1 MTNSKDKSLLTT
13 NGELRRQAI
22 KRLCNKKNDAQTL
35 RSAEETQRLVQ
46 ELEIHQIELQMQ
58 NIEILQTRNDLEISL
73 EKYTDLYD
81 FAPVGYLTLDRNGQ
95 ISAIN
100 LAGAGLLGGERSQLV
115 ARSFESFIPL
125 NGRLFFAEF
134 LKKVLT
140 SRIKESC
147 EIELLHRGKPAIF
160 IQVEAMATA
169 SGQEYRLALIDVS
182 ERKNLEMHLIQAEK
196 METIVLLAGGIAHDI
211 DNILNV
217 IAGYGAFS
225 EMNMPVNDPLRI
237 NLDQIIAAADRGAN
251 LTRNLLNF
259 SRRQPINPQP
269 VNINGIIQQVESF
282 LKMVIG
288 NDIEFQ
294 SDCSGC
300 ELTVT
305 ADSGQLEQVFIS
317 LATNAQHAMPD
328 GGRLSIST
336 EPCTIDLEFIRANG
350 FGEPGSYA
358 LVSVTDSG
366 SGMDRDTVK
375 RIFEP
380 FFTTKSHG
388 NGTGLGLSIVY
399 NTVRRHGGFINVISQ
414 PDKGSTFRI
423 YLPLS
428 NVDQKTT
435 QIPASILGS

>member
-1 MTNSKDKSLLTT
+1 MTKRKDISLLTADS
-13 NGELRRQAI
+13 ELRRRAI
-22 KRLCNKKNDAQTL
+22 KRLCNKKNDTQTL
-35 RSAEETQRLVQ
+35 RSAEEIQRLVQ
-46 ELEIHQIELQMQ
+46 ELEIHEIELEMQ
-58 NIEILQTRNDLEISL
+58 NMEILQTRNDLEKSL

-81 FAPVGYLTLDRNGQ
+81 FAPVGYLTLDGNGQ
-95 ISAIN
+95 ISVIN
-100 LAGAGLLGGERSQLV
+100 LAGAGLLGGERSQL
-115 ARSFESFIPL
+115 AGRSFESFIPP
-125 NGRLFFAEF
+125 NSRPFFANF
-134 LKKVLT
+134 LEKVLA
-140 SRIKESC
+140 SQIKESC
-147 EIELLHRGKPAIF
+147 EIELLQRGKPAVF
-160 IQVEAMATA
+160 VQVEAMATV
-169 SGQEYRLALIDVS
+169 SGQEYRLALIDIS
-182 ERKNLEMHLIQAEK
+182 ERKSMETHLIQAEK

-237 NLDQIIAAADRGAN
+237 NLEQIIAAADRGAN

-259 SRRQPINPQP
+259 SRMLPINPHP
-269 VNINGIIQQVESF
+269 VNVNTIIEQVESF

-294 SDCSGC
+294 SYSSGG

-328 GGRLSIST
+328 GGILSFST
-336 EPCTIDLEFIRANG
+336 EPCTIDLEFIKKNG

-380 FFTTKSHG
+380 FFTTKTHG

-414 PDKGSTFRI
+414 PEKGSTFRI
-423 YLPLS
+423 HLPLS
-428 NVDQKTT
+428 DVDQNTT
-435 QIPASILGS
+435 EMPPSVPGL